1 MTDEQLLELGIYK
14 GLIQMHNL
22 YKMTFM
28 ILKNKTD
35 FIVGPPL
42 NMKKRKNTTFFRYTH
57 SVLWRDMLRQYF
69 KVPSHFI

>member
-1 MTDEQLLELGIYK
+1 
-14 GLIQMHNL
+14 
-22 YKMTFM
+22 M